1 MDARPPDSNSWEE
14 SLVPRIVTSFS
25 CALLAAGI
33 AVPERF
39 AEGVITTA
47 APEFAI
53 TFTPD
58 GRTVYFNRAS
68 ADRRTLSIMVSR
80 LDGAGW
86 QQPVLAP
93 FSGTHR
99 DVDPFVTAGGERLY
113 FSSDR
118 PTSHS
123 DNEPDFNTWYLDA
136 RDGEWGAPRTVGE
149 PLNSRGTDVFVS
161 ATRGGTLYFSSNRDG
176 TTRTYRA
183 TASGEGWTVTRPS
196 FDINDAEGAGN
207 PLIAPDESF
216 LIFTSDRPGG
226 AGGAD
231 LWVTARENDR
241 WGSSRRLGSGVNSPF
256 ADFAP
261 ALDPIGRFLFFTSER
276 PGVVGPVSAG
286 SRPPGDIY
294 RIALSDV
301 GLAGRDLRP

>member
-1 MDARPPDSNSWEE
+1 
-14 SLVPRIVTSFS
+14 LVPRVVTLFG
-25 CALLAAGI
+25 CVLLGAGI

-58 GRTVYFNRAS
+58 GRTAYFNRAS
-68 ADRRTLSIMVSR
+68 TDRRTLSIMVSR
-80 LDGAGW
+80 LAEAAW

-93 FSGTHR
+93 FSGKHR
-99 DVDPFVTAGGERLY
+99 DVDPFVTPDGDRLY

-118 PTSHS
+118 PTSSS
-123 DNEPDFNTWYLDA
+123 DNEPDFNTWYIDA
-136 RDGEWGAPRTVGE
+136 KDGGWGEPQTLGE

-161 ATRGGTLYFSSNRDG
+161 ATRSGALYFSSNRDG
-176 TTRTYRA
+176 ATRTYRA
-183 TASGEGWTVTRPS
+183 TAAKGGWSVTRPS

-216 LIFTSDRPGG
+216 LIFTSDHPGG

-231 LWVTARENDR
+231 LWITRREAGH
-241 WGSSRRLGSGVNSPF
+241 WTSSRPLTSVNSPY

-261 ALDPIGRFLFFTSER
+261 GLHPDGRFLFFTSER
-276 PGVVGPVSAG
+276 PGVVGPVG
-286 SRPPGDIY
+286 SDARPPGDIY
-294 RIALSDV
+294 RIALADV
-301 GLAGRDLRP
+301 GLPSRGERAAIVR

>member
-1 MDARPPDSNSWEE
+1 
-14 SLVPRIVTSFS
+14 LFGCV
-25 CALLAAGI
+25 LLAAGVAI
-33 AVPERF
+33 PERF

-58 GRTVYFNRAS
+58 GRTAYFNRAS
-68 ADRRTLSIMVSR
+68 TDRRMLSIMVSR
-80 LDGAGW
+80 LEGAAW

-93 FSGTHR
+93 FSGKHR
-99 DVDPFVTAGGERLY
+99 DVDPFVTPVGHRLY

-118 PTSHS
+118 PTSSS
-123 DNEPDFNTWYLDA
+123 DNEPDFNTWYMDA
-136 RDGEWGAPRTVGE
+136 KDGDWGEPQTFGE
-149 PLNSRGTDVFVS
+149 PLNSKATDVFVS
-161 ATRGGTLYFSSNRDG
+161 ATRAGTLYFSSNRDG
-176 TTRTYRA
+176 ATHTYRA
-183 TASGEGWTVTRPS
+183 TPTEDGWSVTRPA

-216 LIFTSDRPGG
+216 LVFTSDRPGG

-231 LWVTARENDR
+231 LWVTERVNDR

-261 ALDPIGRFLFFTSER
+261 ALDPNGRFLFFTSER

-294 RIALSDV
+294 RVPLADA
-301 GLAGRDLRP
+301 GLPGRRQ